1 MKWKALSDIR
11 QKRRILDYEEQIHN
25 VSKACRHFGVSRETY
40 YKWKQDYERQGKK
53 RSSTPSPVLRI
64 QRSGCRDM

>member
-40 YKWKQDYERQGKK
+40 YKWKRDYELEGEK
-53 RSSTPSPVLRI
+53 VLVNSKPCHPNPRI
-64 QRSGCRDM
+64 RVRG